1 MLSLHRYCLSMSTDS
16 SRLSSRLR
24 ELLRNSATPGASRD
38 EVRPIGG
45 DNPPAESSRERRYVL
60 DDDVPIAHETPTGCV
75 VMERHYD
82 LDWNHGSQALRHH
95 AEAIERCL
103 PALAVLAADERA
115 AGGPRLERPRRLHF
129 DATRS
134 LADDRRRPMV
144 PTDGP
149 LLFLDLETTGLSGGA
164 GTIAFLVGCGYFDGE
179 GFQVVQYF
187 LSGYHAEHELLVT
200 VAALTEKFGGLV
212 TFNGRTFDVPLIET
226 RYLFHR
232 LSSPF
237 GEMPHFDM
245 LYPARRLWRRR
256 GEAAAGRREGRDRD
270 SFDQSSCALGALE
283 EAILGVHRVDDV
295 PGSEIPSRYFRFL
308 RTGDLQPLE
317 QVFEHNRLDLISLA
331 ALTALGMRM
340 VEGGAEAVPSPH
352 EALAMG
358 QIYEYLGRHGEAE
371 AHFARAAGWDP
382 APWDTRSIDR
392 TIRAE
397 ALHHLAVHRRRQRR
411 YAAAAEAWH
420 DMLDAGPGQP
430 LAQEARRALAIHHEH
445 RCRDLDAARAFV
457 LHALESERDPAQID
471 ALRHR
476 LARLERKRQAGRQ
489 EHPDQATLRR
499 D

>member
-1 MLSLHRYCLSMSTDS
+1 MRTS
-16 SRLSSRLR
+16 S
-24 ELLRNSATPGASRD
+24 TPGAARD
-38 EVRPIGG
+38 EVRPIEGE
-45 DNPPAESSRERRYVL
+45 NPRAESSCERRYVP
-60 DDDVPIAHETPTGCV
+60 DDDVPVGHEVPTGCV
-75 VMERHYD
+75 VMERHYE
-82 LDWNHGSQALRHH
+82 LERHH
-95 AEAIERCL
+95 GRQAVGHYAEVIERCL
-103 PALAVLAADERA
+103 PALAVLATDERA

-129 DATRS
+129 EATRPF
-134 LADDRRRPMV
+134 ADDRRRPMV
-144 PTDGP
+144 PTQGP
-149 LLFLDLETTGLSGGA
+149 LLFFDLETTGLSGGA

-179 GFQVVQYF
+179 GFHVVQYF
-187 LSGYHAEHELLVT
+187 LSGYHAEHELLVSL
-200 VAALTEKFGGLV
+200 AALTEKFGGLV

-237 GEMPHFDM
+237 GDMPHFDM
-245 LYPARRLWRRR
+245 LHPARRLWRRR
-256 GEAAAGRREGRDRD
+256 GDSGAGRDDGRGAD

-283 EAILGVHRVDDV
+283 EAVLGVHRVDDV
-295 PGSEIPSRYFRFL
+295 PGSEIPSRYFHYL

-317 QVFEHNRLDLISLA
+317 PVFEHNRLDLISLA

-340 VEGGAEAVPSPH
+340 VDGGAEAVPSPH

-358 QIYEYLGRHGEAE
+358 QIYERLGRSGEAE
-371 AHFARAAGWDP
+371 AHFARAAGLDP
-382 APWDTRSIDR
+382 APWDARSIDH

-420 DMLDAGPGQP
+420 GMLDAGAGQP

-445 RCRDLDAARAFV
+445 RCRNLDAARAFV

-476 LARLERKRQAGRQ
+476 LARLDRKRLAGRE